1 MRILS
6 LSNCPL
12 DEHTGSGY
20 VALGYARGLRERGH
34 EVELLGPEDFEPW
47 RRLRRGISYRQAI
60 GMAAASVRRLAAT
73 SWDVVELWG
82 GEAWLALALLAW
94 LPRRPFLL
102 VAHSNGLEP
111 HCAELLGA
119 AEAAG
124 RMAPSRRWFQLDQ
137 SRLAEGGFKAADALV
152 TVGGFDRD
160 YALDRGYAEPQRVL
174 AVDNPLPEE
183 YLGVEVDFARPR
195 VIGYCGSWI
204 PRKGVAL
211 LEAALPSVLRT
222 LPEWRLVLVG
232 VGDGFR
238 QEEHFPADLLARVEV
253 VPYAERGTRLRAL
266 YQGFG
271 ILLLPSVYESFGL
284 AAAEGMACGA
294 ALVASRVGFA
304 AGLRDR
310 QEALLL
316 SEFSPQALQE
326 AIESLARDE
335 ELRQRIARGGYRRVQ
350 SLRWDDAVATV
361 EAAYLRWLAELRGAR
376 RRPAEGLSGC
386 H

>member
-34 EVELLGPEDFEPW
+34 EIELLGPKDFEPW
-47 RRLRRGISYRQAI
+47 RRLRRGISYRQAL
-60 GMAAASVRRLAAT
+60 GMAGTSLRRLAAT
-73 SWDVVELWG
+73 RWDVVELWG

-94 LPRRPFLL
+94 LPRRRFLL
-102 VAHSNGLEP
+102 VAHSNGLET
-111 HCAELLGA
+111 HCAELLRA

-124 RMAPSRRWFQLDQ
+124 RTSASRRWFQLDQ
-137 SRLAEGGFKAADALV
+137 SPLAERGFRAADALV

-160 YALDRGYAEPQRVL
+160 FALERGYAEPQRVL

-183 YLGVEVDFARPR
+183 YLGLGVDFARPR

-211 LEAALPSVLRT
+211 LEAALPSVLRA
-222 LPEWRLVLVG
+222 LPQWRLVLVG
-232 VGDGFR
+232 VGGSFR
-238 QEEHFPADLLARVEV
+238 PEEHFPVDLLARIEV
-253 VPYAERGTRLRAL
+253 IPFAERGTRLQSL
-266 YQGFG
+266 YQGFS

-284 AAAEGMACGA
+284 AAAEAMACGA

-304 AGLRDR
+304 AGLADR

-316 SEFSPQALQE
+316 SDSSPQALQE
-326 AIESLARDE
+326 TIEVLARDE
-335 ELRQRIARGGYRRVQ
+335 ELRQRIARGGHRRVQ
-350 SLRWDDAVATV
+350 SLRWDNAVATV

-376 RRPAEGLSGC
+376 RRPEVGLSGC

>member
-1 MRILS
+1 
-6 LSNCPL
+6 
-12 DEHTGSGY
+12 
-20 VALGYARGLRERGH
+20 
-34 EVELLGPEDFEPW
+34 
-47 RRLRRGISYRQAI
+47 
-60 GMAAASVRRLAAT
+60 
-73 SWDVVELWG
+73 
-82 GEAWLALALLAW
+82 
-94 LPRRPFLL
+94 FLL

-137 SRLAEGGFKAADALV
+137 SRLAERGFRIADALV

-160 YALDRGYAEPQRVL
+160 YALDRGYTEPQQIL
-174 AVDNPLPEE
+174 AIDNPLPEE
-183 YLGVEVDFARPR
+183 YLDLPVDFARPPT
-195 VIGYCGSWI
+195 IGFCGSWI
-204 PRKGVAL
+204 SRKGVAL
-211 LEAALPSVLRT
+211 LEAALPSVLRA

-238 QEEHFPADLLARVEV
+238 PEAHFPADLLARIEV
-253 VPYAERGTRLRAL
+253 VPFAERGTRLRAL
-266 YQGFG
+266 YQGLS

-294 ALVASRVGFA
+294 ALVASPVGFA

-316 SEFSPQALQE
+316 NESSPQALQE
-326 AIESLARDE
+326 AVEWLARDE
-335 ELRQRIARGGYRRVQ
+335 ELRQRIARGGHRRVQ
-350 SLRWDDAVATV
+350 SLRWDDSVATV
-361 EAAYLRWLAELRGAR
+361 EAAYLRWLADLRGAR

>member
-12 DEHTGSGY
+12 DEHMGSGY
-20 VALGYARGLRERGH
+20 VTLGYARRLRERGH
-34 EVELLGPEDFEPW
+34 EVDLLGPAEFEPL
-47 RRLRRGISYRQAI
+47 RRLGRGTGYRQAL
-60 GMAAASVRRLAAT
+60 GMATASLRRLAANDY
-73 SWDVVELWG
+73 DVVEFWG

-102 VAHSNGLEP
+102 VAHSNGLET
-111 HCAELLGA
+111 HCAELLRA
-119 AEAAG
+119 AEADG
-124 RMAPSRRWFQLDQ
+124 RMARSRRWFQLDQ
-137 SRLAEGGFKAADALV
+137 SPLAERGFRAADALV

-160 YALDRGYAEPQRVL
+160 YALERGYAEPQRAL

-183 YLGVEVDFARPR
+183 YLGIEVDFARPR

-211 LEAALPSVLRT
+211 LEASLPSVLRA

-238 QEEHFPADLLARVEV
+238 PDEHFPADLLARVEV
-253 VPYAERGTRLRAL
+253 VPYAERGTQLRAL
-266 YQGFG
+266 YQGLS

-294 ALVASRVGFA
+294 ALVASPVGFA

-310 QEALLL
+310 HEALLL
-316 SEFSPQALQE
+316 NESSPQALQE

-335 ELRQRIARGGYRRVQ
+335 ELRQRIARGGHRRVQ
-350 SLRWDDAVATV
+350 SLRWDDAVVTV

-376 RRPAEGLSGC
+376 QRPAEGLSGC